1 MHTFDHLWTLEEVA
15 QYLRVSTAT
24 VRRWTRAGALAS
36 YRPGGR
42 FGRMLYQEG
51 EIREFLL
58 KSKEPAK

>member
-24 VRRWTRAGALAS
+24 VRRWARAGALVS

-42 FGRMLYQEG
+42 LLFQES